1 MRDGILIELVY
12 PVFIFS
18 NIYLVQMKVLCVFD
32 RLSVKISESTE
43 GLFIPHNENDNTRI
57 RLSISKDTPRDR
69 LDGFV
74 NTLKRNSDQ
83 QIPSKIAVSPQIAFL
98 IRYGIPIDRLI
109 HAEKRGQKL
118 NISPERVL
126 ISQGVITEDI
136 YLDLFA
142 EEFGYERVTPAT
154 RIILNEPFGD
164 ATRHR
169 MAKIRPAIAVN
180 NIKMQDAAES
190 IIVPESN
197 VIKYLMS
204 NKARKNCSKIQIAS
218 SSEFQSL
225 ILADA
230 SGTMLDEITHIN
242 LKKAGQ
248 VSASSRLSNGHKIV
262 FLMMAFITML
272 FVLFWPKAGSIL
284 LSICAGLAFL
294 GIICLRLAAMLAHR
308 PLETNTKKLDD
319 GDLPIYTVLI
329 ALHFEDRVV
338 SKLCKSLLGLD
349 YPKEKL
355 DIKFLL
361 ESSDSATRHAIEL
374 QNLPEYFTI
383 LNLPEGMPKT
393 KPRALNA
400 GLIFARGELVCIFD
414 AEDEPEPD
422 QLRKAA
428 ERFAESD
435 QTLACLQA
443 SLVPDNV
450 DDGILQGLFAL
461 EYATLFDVIKN
472 GLSNLGLPMP
482 LGGTSNHF
490 RRSALESAGG
500 WDAWNV
506 TEDAELGLR
515 FARLGLRI
523 ERLQSSTF
531 EEAPPSIKAWFNQR
545 RRWSKG
551 WMQTAIAHSTEPLE
565 NIKKLGYNRF
575 MKSLLVITGTILCIL
590 MFPIGFFAF
599 ALRCMNGTGF
609 FSGGVISSILDG
621 LTLVVAVLG
630 FLAMFIPSALALKQ
644 RKLQRLWLLVPL
656 IPIYLAGITL
666 ASWVAAFDLMVRP
679 FHWIKT
685 EHGFAKTSNR
695 KRGSAS
701 V

>member
-1 MRDGILIELVY
+1 
-12 PVFIFS
+12 
-18 NIYLVQMKVLCVFD
+18 MKVLIVFNHMAV
-32 RLSVKISESTE
+32 RLSEASNASSACYLPYS
-43 GLFIPHNENDNTRI
+43 GNDNAKITSHLHI
-57 RLSISKDTPRDR
+57 LKGTPRDR
-69 LDGFV
+69 LD
-74 NTLKRNSDQ
+74 NLIKTLNKITDQ
-83 QIPSKIAVSPQIAFL
+83 RKLRRVALAPQIAFL
-98 IRYGIPIDRLI
+98 ADYGVPSSRLI
-109 HAEKRGQKL
+109 EAEKRGLEL

-126 ISQGVITEDI
+126 ISQGVMSEEA

-154 RIILNEPFGD
+154 RIVLDDSFGD

-169 MAKIRPAIAVN
+169 MAKVKADQTEEAQKASQN
-180 NIKMQDAAES
+180 
-190 IIVPESN
+190 IIVPEPN
-197 VIKYLMS
+197 VIEYLMS
-204 NKARKNCSKIQIAS
+204 GRAQKYCSRLKIAS
-218 SSEFQSL
+218 AAEFQSL

-230 SGTMLDEITHIN
+230 SGAMLNEITEIN
-242 LKKAGQ
+242 LRKAGQ
-248 VSASSRLSNGHKIV
+248 VSASSRLSNGHKIAFCV
-262 FLMMAFITML
+262 MALVT
-272 FVLFWPKAGSIL
+272 VLCLYFWPKFGSVL
-284 LSICAGLAFL
+284 LSACAGLAFL
-294 GIICLRLAAMLAHR
+294 GVICLRLAAMFAHK
-308 PLETNTKKLDD
+308 PKIVDVDKLDD
-319 GDLPIYTVLI
+319 QYLPTYTVLI
-329 ALHFEDRVV
+329 ALYREDRVV
-338 SKLCKSLLGLD
+338 PKLCKSLINFD
-349 YPKEKL
+349 YPVEKL

-361 ESSDSATRHAIEL
+361 EHDDDVTRRAIEM
-374 QNLPEYFTI
+374 QNLPAHFSV
-383 LNLPEGMPKT
+383 LNLPKGSPKT

-400 GLIFARGELVCIFD
+400 GLIFARGDLICVFD

-428 ERFAESD
+428 ERFASGDE
-435 QTLACLQA
+435 TLACLQA

-450 DDGILQGLFAL
+450 DDGVLQGLFAL

-490 RRSALESAGG
+490 RKSALEAAGG

-551 WMQTAIAHSTEPLE
+551 WMQTAIAHSTQPID
-565 NIKKLGYNRF
+565 NIKKLGCNRF

-590 MFPIGFFAF
+590 MFPIGFLAF
-599 ALRCMNGTGF
+599 ALRCANGHEF
-609 FSGGVISSILDG
+609 FSGGAVSSALDG
-621 LTLVVAVLG
+621 LTLTVAVLG
-630 FLAMFIPSALALKQ
+630 FIAMFIPSALALKQ
-644 RKLQRLWLLVPL
+644 RKLQRLWLLVFL
-656 IPIYLAGITL
+656 IPVYLIGITL
-666 ASWVAAFDLMVRP
+666 ASWVAAFDLMARP

-695 KRGSAS
+695 KKETVSA
-701 V
+701 